1 MPGDGGRVETHE
13 LSPGVAWTRPTAPIA
28 SRTAYAAAHVVGDP
42 LGSGDDID
50 WEATLG
56 FRRHLWSYGLGVAEA
71 MDTAQRGMGL
81 TWEGA
86 AELVRRSA
94 GEAQAC
100 GGAVVCGVATDHAA
114 VDLPT
119 LDDVLEAYRM
129 QLDVVQATGAGVVV
143 MASRQLARIAGGPQ
157 GYAEVYGKL
166 LTDVDRPVILHW
178 LGAMFDP
185 ALAGYWGT
193 DDLQEAARVVAELV
207 ADHARRIDGVK
218 VSVLDTATE
227 IWLRDALPEGVK
239 LYTGDDFHYPELIRG
254 DAAGHSHALL
264 GIFDA
269 IAPAASAA
277 LQALDRG
284 DTAEY
289 DRVLAP
295 TVALAR
301 HVFAAPTYH
310 YKAGLAF
317 LAWLAGHQPGFTMLG
332 GMTSARSVVHLC
344 RAVRLAD
351 AAGVLGDPER
361 AAARLRA
368 YLSVAGIEQ

>member
-13 LSPGVAWTRPTAPIA
+13 LSPGAAWTRPTAPIA

-81 TWEGA
+81 TWDGA

-94 GEAQAC
+94 REAQAC

-114 VDLPT
+114 ADLPT

-157 GYAEVYGKL
+157 DYAEVYGKL

-193 DDLQEAARVVAELV
+193 DDLQEAARVVAELAV
-207 ADHARRIDGVK
+207 DHVRRIDGVK